1 MTSKIESALEIQNF
15 PEMRFENG
23 TEYQRIV

>member
-1 MTSKIESALEIQNF
+1 MTSKIELALEVQNF

-23 TEYQRIV
+23 TEYQSIV